1 MTVSVP
7 ELSQP
12 PQLIPEGEPLKVRF
26 PDPVLLP
33 TSPIRVTIGLPA
45 AAVDDDLHVESNGTF
60 ELSCTVIVLLLQGHG
75 VLWLAVAT
83 PQTSGVIIR
92 GEAILQMP
100 AFVLRLLAV
109 IYGDAST
116 DTLAAPCAVCPL
128 VSVNANTYAAPA
140 TNVGDCTVTTSDP
153 TFSHEPLDASDVF
166 MVTMGSVLL
175 SGVVEP
181 TRPVKVTL
189 AGTVL
194 HVGNKGTLL
203 VKVTVSVFEAHGY
216 VEL

>member
-92 GEAILQMP
+92 GEAVLQMP
-100 AFVLRLLAV
+100 AFVLRLPAV

-153 TFSHEPLDASDVF
+153 TFSHEPEDARDEFGYMDVLEMREAF
-166 MVTMGSVLL
+166 EMVDIYNVLL
-175 SGVVEP
+175 SAVVEP
-181 TRPVKVTL
+181 VRPVRFK
-189 AGTVL
+189 
-194 HVGNKGTLL
+194 
-203 VKVTVSVFEAHGY
+203 
-216 VEL
+216 